1 MSVFFSVWRGWL
13 ALLAACLALA
23 AAPALALD
31 PKDLLPPEQAF
42 QVEAQRVGPA
52 LRLNIRIADG
62 YYLYRNKLALAS
74 APAGLTAPPA
84 WPLGKRKHDPYFG
97 ETEIY
102 RGVFSVDVPLVG
114 PWPDQG
120 RLQLSL
126 QGCADAGICYPPE
139 QRTLTPDSRPASSWL
154 QGGPP
159 PAGQDTALDRL
170 SLPALLASFFVAG
183 LGMALTACMYPML
196 PIISAIVAGQ
206 GARLTR
212 MRGLTLAFA
221 YVQGLAFSYVLVGVA
236 AGLTGSLLTVWLQQP
251 AVILSAA
258 ALMVVFALAM
268 FDVIAIQL
276 PSAWQ
281 SRLNDAS
288 GRLGG
293 GRLASVFAMG
303 ALSALIIGPCV
314 APPLAVALGYIGAS
328 GDAWLGGVAL
338 YALAM
343 GLGAP
348 LLVVGWCLDNGLKVI
363 INVHHEKW
371 LEGRPTYQYKE
382 ENCQKL
388 ALLWMNIAS
397 EFANYDSRLAF
408 AGTNEVHIRD
418 NWGKP
423 TAENLEVQNAYN
435 QIFVDMVRA
444 TGGNNA
450 KRHLILQTYVC
461 NPWFGIENG
470 DFIIPK
476 DAEGNGNNYMSVEFH
491 YYQPWSYAG
500 DCTYDYWGDAYKDAG
515 KIPAENEKTMTDF
528 FDKAVNTW
536 SNKGLGIVIGE
547 WGVTD
552 HYKSNSEKV
561 HENMTYYCK
570 FLTTEARKRG
580 FSTFVWDNNHFGN
593 GSEKYGIFDRF
604 KSMKVNAPW
613 ILEGIFGKE

>member
-1 MSVFFSVWRGWL
+1 MKRNFLKFSLFLIGIFTCLSCEASTLHSSSSSSDGVGESIPTAQQWNKDVVGWNL
-13 ALLAACLALA
+13 GNEFECS
-23 AAPALALD
+23 APGQDGESMQIGNPDGSIHAETAWGN
-31 PKDLLPPEQAF
+31 PVVTKKMIQAVKKAGF
-42 QVEAQRVGPA
+42 NA
-52 LRLNIRIADG
+52 IRIPIRWQCHITNAQAMSID
-62 YYLYRNKLALAS
+62 K
-74 APAGLTAPPA
+74 A
-84 WPLGKRKHDPYFG
+84 W
-97 ETEIY
+97 I
-102 RGVFSVDVPLVG
+102 
-114 PWPDQG
+114 
-120 RLQLSL
+120 
-126 QGCADAGICYPPE
+126 
-139 QRTLTPDSRPASSWL
+139 
-154 QGGPP
+154 
-159 PAGQDTALDRL
+159 
-170 SLPALLASFFVAG
+170 
-183 LGMALTACMYPML
+183 
-196 PIISAIVAGQ
+196 
-206 GARLTR
+206 AR
-212 MRGLTLAFA
+212 
-221 YVQGLAFSYVLVGVA
+221 
-236 AGLTGSLLTVWLQQP
+236 
-251 AVILSAA
+251 IKE
-258 ALMVVFALAM
+258 
-268 FDVIAIQL
+268 
-276 PSAWQ
+276 
-281 SRLNDAS
+281 
-288 GRLGG
+288 
-293 GRLASVFAMG
+293 
-303 ALSALIIGPCV
+303 
-314 APPLAVALGYIGAS
+314 
-328 GDAWLGGVAL
+328 
-338 YALAM
+338 
-343 GLGAP
+343 
-348 LLVVGWCLDNGLKVI
+348 VVGWCLDNGLKVI

-382 ENCQKL
+382 ENSQKL